1 MKRFSPML
9 FVVFLLGCPDKP
21 PPVGGTVVIPIK
33 VWIVLERWD
42 GGQDTLGHRDNMGC
56 RLTRQEVIDHVRHLQ
71 TNALNLY
78 GGDVRFQWDENPE
91 AVSHHWGSHMDRI
104 RPNNVVDAMVAP
116 YHWTAGA
123 INIYFVGNMQ
133 GPDPITQ
140 KFLDRQVG
148 FSFDPADA
156 AAANPP
162 LRPYVAINDG
172 GFRLW
177 EGFTPLF
184 SPEEM
189 KGYNVILHEMTHF
202 LGRLNNPRGRTWE
215 GRTYDDYEHASYG
228 SDPTQLPN
236 ILRPPTEALV
246 PAPLV
251 IPGRIDRSNTE
262 KGDIWTRIETGR
274 WSEP

>member
-1 MKRFSPML
+1 ML
-9 FVVFLLGCPDKP
+9 FVVFLLGCKDE
-21 PPVGGTVVIPIK
+21 PPVGNTVVVPIK
-33 VWIVLERWD
+33 VWIVLEERETD
-42 GGQDTLGHRDNMGC
+42 QDELGHRDNTGC
-56 RLTRQEVIDHVRHLQ
+56 RLERQEVIDHVRHLQ
-71 TNALNLY
+71 ANALKLY

-91 AVSHHWGSHMDRI
+91 VVHHRWTVPHMDRI
-104 RPNNVVDAMVAP
+104 RQNNVVDAFVAANP
-116 YHWTAGA
+116 PGHWTPGA

-140 KFLDRQVG
+140 KFLTRQVG

-172 GFRLW
+172 GFDLPQ
-177 EGFTPLF
+177 GFMPLF

-189 KGYNVILHEMTHF
+189 RRYNVILHEMTHF
-202 LGRLNNPRGRTWE
+202 LGRLNNPRGRIWE
-215 GRTYDDYEHASYG
+215 GRTYDDYEHANYG
-228 SDPTQLPN
+228 RDPTKLEN
-236 ILRPPTEALV
+236 ILRPSTEALV

-262 KGDIWTRIETGR
+262 KGDIWIRIATSR